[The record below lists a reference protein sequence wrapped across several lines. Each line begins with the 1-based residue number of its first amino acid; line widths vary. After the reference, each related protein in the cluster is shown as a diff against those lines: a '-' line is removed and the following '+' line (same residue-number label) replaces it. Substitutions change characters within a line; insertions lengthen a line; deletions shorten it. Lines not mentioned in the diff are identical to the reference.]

1 VTARSVQK
9 WTDVLLLALSM
20 PRSRSHARS
29 FPVSSLPKSHVGGAF
44 AGEHGSW
51 NRQVLNAYK
60 VVVGVAIDKSGALL
74 IADDVG
80 NTVWR
85 VTSPTSS

>member
-1 VTARSVQK
+1 
-9 WTDVLLLALSM
+9 VLLLALSM
-20 PRSRSHARS
+20 PRSCCCDGLGLLGRRSHARS
-29 FPVSSLPKSHVGGAF
+29 FPVSSLPKSCVGGAF